1 MSINTSRNNGLFH
14 LPIPGFLHQ
23 ADGQLQVQLRVEK
36 TLNVQQVW
44 VRIQPDNEEL
54 LVPMLATDTTDA
66 WQNYEASFALDGV
79 QAHTAYVFKVQGDQ
93 QMLWLAADG
102 MHPRIPPLEVHFKQ
116 AHEAPPAWVSEQIF
130 YQIFPDRFRNGD
142 PTLNVADGAYHY
154 LNKQP
159 VKARTWAELPAQ
171 AHGPSEFF
179 NGDLTGVVQALDYV
193 QHTLG
198 ATAIYLNPV
207 FRSDSNHKYDTVD
220 YFAIDP
226 HLGGDDAL
234 LALRHET
241 QQRGM
246 RMLLDGVLNHTS
258 VKHPWFVQ
266 AQQGIQPYADY
277 FMAADGDYVSWK
289 GHKSL
294 PVLDYSNPDVVE
306 VFYQGERSVLRH
318 WLRPPFAMDGW
329 RLDVIHMLGEGA
341 GAANNAAHVKAMRRV
356 IKEENP
362 EAYFLGEHFFEAT
375 SWLQGDQEDGAMN
388 YYGFLQPVWMFLAGV
403 DIARQPAHID
413 AADLAA
419 WMREARAKIP
429 FALAKTQFNL
439 LDSHDTPRFFT
450 LLQENQ
456 PRMQMAVRL
465 LMVYLGVPC
474 IYYGDE
480 VGLTGGE
487 DPACRAPF
495 PWDHQTWHETLLR
508 TYQTAINWRK
518 ELPELRDGAVV
529 DLYAEGDMWVFARA
543 LEHRSVLVA
552 VNRGITDARLTVP
565 VQLLNNHPDQA
576 WCSLDSGQIV
586 KANEDGCLQLPV
598 AAQTTE
604 LWVSSAPSSMGR

>member
-1 MSINTSRNNGLFH
+1 MSISPSSINGLFH
-14 LPIPGFLHQ
+14 LPIPGFVRQ
-23 ADGQLQVQLRVEK
+23 EDGQLRVQLSVHI
-36 TLNVQQVW
+36 TLGAQRVW
-44 VRIQPDNEEL
+44 VRIQPDNEEML
-54 LVPMLATDTTDA
+54 IPMVAAGAEGA
-66 WQNYEASFALDGV
+66 WQHYEVSFALDGV
-79 QAHTAYVFKVQGDQ
+79 LAHTAYVFKVQAAQ
-93 QMLWLAADG
+93 QMVWLAADG
-102 MHPRIPPLEVHFKQ
+102 MHQRMPPLEIQFKH
-116 AHEAPPAWVSEQIF
+116 AHSAPPAWVSEQIF

-142 PTLNVADGAYHY
+142 PKINVPDGAYHY
-154 LNKQP
+154 LDKQP
-159 VKARTWAELPAQ
+159 VKARAWHELPAQ
-171 AHGPSEFF
+171 SHGPSEFF
-179 NGDLTGVVQALDYV
+179 NGDLPGIVQSLDYV

-220 YFAIDP
+220 YFAVDP
-226 HLGGDDAL
+226 HLGGDETL
-234 LALRHET
+234 IELRRAT
-241 QQRGM
+241 RQRDM
-246 RMLLDGVLNHTS
+246 RLMLDGVLNHTS

-266 AQQGIQPYADY
+266 AQQGVEPYAAY
-277 FMAADGDYVSWK
+277 FIAADGDYVSWK

-306 VFYQGERSVLRH
+306 VFYQGDRSVLRH
-318 WLRPPFAMDGW
+318 WLRPPFAIDGW

-341 GAANNAAHVKAMRRV
+341 GAANNATHVQAMRRV

-403 DIARQPAHID
+403 DIARQPAAID
-413 AADLAA
+413 AASMAA

-450 LLQENQ
+450 LVQENQ

-465 LMVYLGVPC
+465 LMAYLGVPC
-474 IYYGDE
+474 ICYGDE

-495 PWDHQTWHETLLR
+495 PWDHQLWNDTLLR

-518 ELPELRDGAVV
+518 ELPVLRDGAVV
-529 DLYAEGDMWVFARA
+529 DLYAEGDIWVFARV
-543 LEHRSVLVA
+543 LKDTSVLVA
-552 VNRGITDARLTVP
+552 VNRGLEQARLTVD
-565 VQLLNNHPDQA
+565 VQLLLNHPDQA
-576 WCSLDSGQIV
+576 WCSLDSGQV
-586 KANEDGCLQLPV
+586 VAVDAEGNLQLPV

-604 LWVSSAPSSMGR
+604 LWVACAS